1 MTVRQNK
8 DPADMAQIGSS
19 GSTKN
24 KYYQI
29 MKQTFYCQTENCRD
43 GSITGRYE
51 TMSAADQVARK

>member
-1 MTVRQNK
+1 
-8 DPADMAQIGSS
+8 MAQNGSS

-43 GSITGRYE
+43 GSITGHYE